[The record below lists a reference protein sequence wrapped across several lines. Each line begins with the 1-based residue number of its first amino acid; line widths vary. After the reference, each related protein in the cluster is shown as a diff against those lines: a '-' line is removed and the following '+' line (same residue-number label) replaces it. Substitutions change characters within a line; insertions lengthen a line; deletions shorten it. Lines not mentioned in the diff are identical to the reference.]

1 LQLSSFELPE
11 GFPSGTFYAEGV
23 HEKFGIKKEVYNE

>member
-1 LQLSSFELPE
+1 LRFFSFELPE
-11 GFPSGTFYAEGV
+11 SFPSGTFDAIGV